1 MALKKQKGETGIG
14 ISKLF
19 QETSYR
25 PPEGTR
31 RIPTLDIMPDPKQPR
46 KLLPPNLYE
55 KLFSGEQSP
64 PSVLADWLAQAKS
77 GQTNQATQQAVA
89 DLVQLATTISWRDLI
104 SPVTLRS
111 VDEAHDFPSH
121 VRYLIR
127 TGERRWWAHVWL
139 ILHNE
144 TIGSDAA
151 SPETIRAI
159 IEEGDA
165 NVRADQWIENQAR
178 TDLSVVENAL
188 GLEAVRAE
196 MSREKPKLVPWREVE
211 GRLGI
216 SNNYRLRIINVLKLT
231 DEVVGLIAQHDLPE
245 RAVRPLVDKL
255 SKYPEY
261 QLPAL
266 MKLLE
271 WRGNGEDSSNRRLN
285 AYIEGYLLP
294 QEQGQEGNTAV
305 SNKKPTPPSQTE
317 WVAKFGK
324 SVHRV
329 LRSINKVEEQA
340 LPEVGLILAND
351 QDSLKAVVDLRD
363 QLNRL
368 LAQAEG
374 AGGIEF

>member
-1 MALKKQKGETGIG
+1 MALKKQKGQTGIG

-19 QETSYR
+19 QDNSYR
-25 PPEGTR
+25 APEGTR

-46 KLLPPNLYE
+46 KLLSPNLYN

-64 PSVLADWLAQAKS
+64 PSILAEWLAQGKS
-77 GQTNQATQQAVA
+77 SQASQAHKQAVA
-89 DLVQLATTISWRDLI
+89 DLEQLATTISWRDLI

-111 VDEAHDFPSH
+111 VEDDSFPAH

-127 TGERRWWAHVWL
+127 TGERRWWAHLWL

-144 TIGSDAA
+144 TIGADAA

-196 MSREKPKLVPWREVE
+196 MSRDNPKLVPWRDVE
-211 GRLGI
+211 DRLGI

-231 DEVVGLIAQHDLPE
+231 DEVIGLIAQHDLPE

-266 MKLLE
+266 MKLVE
-271 WRGNGEDSSNRRLN
+271 WRGNGEDSSNGRLN
-285 AYIEGYLLP
+285 QYIEKQLLP
-294 QEQGQEGNTAV
+294 PETGQGGNTAV
-305 SNKKPTPPSQTE
+305 SKPQRTSPSNTE

-329 LRSINKVEEQA
+329 LRSIEKMDEKA
-340 LPEVGLILAND
+340 LPEVGLILANN
-351 QDSLKAVVDLRD
+351 QESLEAVTALRD
-363 QLNRL
+363 RLNQLIAEANR
-368 LAQAEG
+368 
-374 AGGIEF
+374 